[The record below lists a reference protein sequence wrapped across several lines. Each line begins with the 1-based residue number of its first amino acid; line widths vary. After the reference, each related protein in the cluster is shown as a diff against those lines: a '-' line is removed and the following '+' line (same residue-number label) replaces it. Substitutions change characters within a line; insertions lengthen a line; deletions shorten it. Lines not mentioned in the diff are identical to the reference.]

1 LYRYLRRKSGNFRI
15 ELIFGTKDEFRIFE
29 EENFN
34 FSLLVPV
41 LNPKIT
47 TFSPLVPVQ
56 SLQKIEEKNSK
67 KVFLGICAGPN
78 TVFLDLKNFF

>member
-1 LYRYLRRKSGNFRI
+1 MNS
-15 ELIFGTKDEFRIFE
+15 
-29 EENFN
+29 ENFN

-56 SLQKIEEKNSK
+56 SPQEIEEKNSK
-67 KVFLGICAGPN
+67 
-78 TVFLDLKNFF
+78 NFFWVFISVQIPYIWT